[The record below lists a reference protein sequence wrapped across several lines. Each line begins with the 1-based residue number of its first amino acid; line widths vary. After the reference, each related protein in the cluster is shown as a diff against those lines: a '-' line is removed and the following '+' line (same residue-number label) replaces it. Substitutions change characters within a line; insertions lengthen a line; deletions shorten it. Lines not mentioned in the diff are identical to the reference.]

1 MIVDARRYKVM
12 KAPVTEK
19 EKIVDA
25 RPYQVIKAPVTE
37 KEKIERDQTTLKNK
51 VFNMEHRIEKLQD
64 ELELLRAQIKYEPK
78 KIETSEERILLR
90 DIMEAVCNKY
100 KITPDIL
107 QSVRRYA
114 EIVRP
119 RSLYINLCLDLTH
132 WGCAHIAR
140 TCVNKDHTTVLYH
153 QRQKAN
159 RSRHWSIQSDLGLEL
174 WADYEEI
181 SMKLNKNAR
190 REKEK

>member
-1 MIVDARRYKVM
+1 MIVDTRRYKVM

-19 EKIVDA
+19 EK
-25 RPYQVIKAPVTE
+25 KE
-37 KEKIERDQTTLKNK
+37 KEQTTLKNK
-51 VFNMEHRIEKLQD
+51 VFNMEHRIERLQD
-64 ELELLRAQIKYEPK
+64 ELELMKAQLKYKPQDP
-78 KIETSEERILLR
+78 ETSKERVWLR
-90 DIMEAVCNKY
+90 DIMEAVCNQY

-107 QSVRRYA
+107 QSVRRFA

-119 RSLYINLCLDLTH
+119 RSLYINLCLDLTNH
-132 WGCAHIAR
+132 GPAHIAR

-153 QRQKAN
+153 QRLKKN
-159 RSRHWSIQSDLGLEL
+159 RSKHWSIQSDLGLEL
-174 WADYEEI
+174 WANYEEI

>member
-1 MIVDARRYKVM
+1 MIVDTRPYQVIKV
-12 KAPVTEK
+12 PVTEK
-19 EKIVDA
+19 EK
-25 RPYQVIKAPVTE
+25 K
-37 KEKIERDQTTLKNK
+37 ERDQTTLKNK

-64 ELELLRAQIKYEPK
+64 ELELLRGQLKYEPK

-153 QRQKAN
+153 QRQKVN
-159 RSRHWSIQSDLGLEL
+159 RAKHWSLQSDLGLEL
-174 WADYEEI
+174 WADYEELK
-181 SMKLNKNAR
+181 MKLNKNAR
-190 REKEK
+190 RKKEK

>member
-1 MIVDARRYKVM
+1 MIVDTRRYKVM
-12 KAPVTEK
+12 KTPVTEK
-19 EKIVDA
+19 EK
-25 RPYQVIKAPVTE
+25 KE
-37 KEKIERDQTTLKNK
+37 KEQTTLKNK

-64 ELELLRAQIKYEPK
+64 ELELLRAQLKYEPK

>member
-1 MIVDARRYKVM
+1 MIVDTRRYKVM

-51 VFNMEHRIEKLQD
+51 VFNMEHRVEKLQD
-64 ELELLRAQIKYEPK
+64 ELELLRAQLKYEPK

>member
-1 MIVDARRYKVM
+1 MIVDTRRYKVM

-64 ELELLRAQIKYEPK
+64 ELELLRAQLKYEPK

-159 RSRHWSIQSDLGLEL
+159 RSKHWSLQSDLGLEL

>member
-1 MIVDARRYKVM
+1 MIVDTRRYKVM

-159 RSRHWSIQSDLGLEL
+159 RSKHWSLQSDLGLEL

>member
-1 MIVDARRYKVM
+1 MIVDARRYK
-12 KAPVTEK
+12 
-19 EKIVDA
+19 
-25 RPYQVIKAPVTE
+25 VIKAPVTE
-37 KEKIERDQTTLKNK
+37 KEKKEKEQTTLKNK

-64 ELELLRAQIKYEPK
+64 ELELLRGQLKYEPK
-78 KIETSEERILLR
+78 KIGTSEESILLR

-107 QSVRRYA
+107 NSVRRYA

-159 RSRHWSIQSDLGLEL
+159 RSRHWSLQSDLGLEL